1 MSLLPT
7 SIFSRVQAF
16 NPFRSGWYLLCAEL
30 PHLACPHQYKG
41 QEGTWLFPHTLL
53 EWGQA
58 ELLSRPQSSELILSA
73 QSCPVGD
80 LRTYSGTT
88 GRGQSPS
95 STLPYPSAGLRV
107 RVWEIVEDALVRRE

>member
-16 NPFRSGWYLLCAEL
+16 NPFRSGWYLLCAEQTTTSSVL
-30 PHLACPHQYKG
+30 HQYKG

-58 ELLSRPQSSELILSA
+58 ELLSRPA
-73 QSCPVGD
+73 
-80 LRTYSGTT
+80 
-88 GRGQSPS
+88 
-95 STLPYPSAGLRV
+95 
-107 RVWEIVEDALVRRE
+107 